1 MMVCKWWLTRF
12 SFCNLNGSDAQG
24 PLITLG
30 GGGGDIMRD
39 IQFLYSHT
47 QKCMQNVNIQIS
59 RTLVT
64 ADPTKITVPRQNFI
78 NCNSGLFIVR
88 IQTDFT

>member
-1 MMVCKWWLTRF
+1 VMVCKWWLTRF

-39 IQFLYSHT
+39 IQLPYTHT
-47 QKCMQNVNIQIS
+47 EQVECLPVDIQIS
-59 RTLVT
+59 R
-64 ADPTKITVPRQNFI
+64 NFGH
-78 NCNSGLFIVR
+78 S
-88 IQTDFT
+88 

>member
-30 GGGGDIMRD
+30 RGGYHERHSAPVH
-39 IQFLYSHT
+39 SHSIIHAE
-47 QKCMQNVNIQIS
+47 CLPVNIQIS
-59 RTLVT
+59 R
-64 ADPTKITVPRQNFI
+64 NFGH
-78 NCNSGLFIVR
+78 S
-88 IQTDFT
+88 